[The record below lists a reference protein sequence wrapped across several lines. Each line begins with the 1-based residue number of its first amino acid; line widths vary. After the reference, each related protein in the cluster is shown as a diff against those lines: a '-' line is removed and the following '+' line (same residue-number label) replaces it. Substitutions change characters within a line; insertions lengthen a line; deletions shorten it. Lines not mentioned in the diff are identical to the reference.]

1 MKMEMEIGIDIGGT
15 KIMAGGILQVK
26 EVVKNVVDWRIATSE
41 ESLYMARTAYSKSI
55 GIDGA
60 YDKITNGYDTGFI
73 ALTPDLE
80 LTGTICWLQ
89 YENLLGKEGER

>member
-1 MKMEMEIGIDIGGT
+1 MKMEVGIDIGGT

-41 ESLYMARTAYSKSI
+41 EPLYMARTAYTKSS
-55 GIDGA
+55 GIDEA

-80 LTGTICWLQ
+80 LTSTVCWLQ
-89 YENLLGKEGER
+89 YENMLGKEGAR